1 MGNVNVVQ
9 TRGKYNAIHVILTS
23 CQLFNKSILADKIW
37 LLRNSIKTGVGIP
50 IFWGWNCCLKK
61 TTTFAAQT
69 NPKMAKNLVIV
80 ESPAKA
86 KTIEKFL
93 GSDFQ
98 VESSYG
104 HIADLPSKEIG
115 VDVLNGF
122 KPKYEVSA
130 DKKAL
135 VSKLKT
141 LAKNAEMVWLASD
154 EDREGEAISW
164 HLAEELKLDKAKT
177 KRIVFHE
184 ITKTAILKA
193 IDNPR
198 EIDYNLVNAQQA
210 RRVLDRLVG
219 YELSPVLWR
228 KVRGGLSA
236 GRVQSVSVRLIV
248 EREREIQEFNAVASY
263 SVLGEFLTA
272 NGKTL
277 KAKLAKNFN
286 TKAEATDFLQKNI
299 NTIYTVSDLETKPAK
314 KSPAAPFTTSTLQ
327 QEAARKLYLPVG
339 ITMQLAQRLYEAG
352 LITYMRTDSV
362 NLSKEASD
370 AAQAEII
377 RSYGKEFSKPRTFA
391 NRSKGAQEAHEAI
404 RPTDMSRHTVNVDR
418 DQARLYDLI
427 WKRTLASQMSEAE
440 LERTQ
445 VKIAASNH
453 KELFAA
459 SGEVLL
465 FEGFLKVYLE
475 GSDDDEEE
483 QEGMLPALK
492 VNEILQQN
500 YITATERYSRAAARY
515 TEASLVKKL
524 EELGIGRPSTYAP
537 TISTIIARNY
547 VEKGN
552 LEGHERKYT
561 QLTLQANAIQEQLLK
576 ENTGSDKGKLVPT
589 DIGTIVTDF
598 LVKNFGSILDYHF
611 TAKVE
616 QDFDEI
622 AEGNVNWSKMMQE
635 FYDKFH
641 PNVQDVEANA
651 ERESGERI
659 LGVDPETGKQVSVR
673 LGKFGPMVQI
683 GDAEAEDKKFAS
695 LMNDQNIGTISLEEA
710 LQLFLLPKNLGE
722 YKGEVI
728 EVNNGRFGP
737 YVKFGTQFISL
748 PRGEDPMSIT
758 LERAQEIIDEKAKAD
773 APIGMFQN
781 EPVQKGVGRFG
792 PFIKWNGMFINVN
805 KKYNFDHLS
814 QGDIDQLIEEK
825 LQKEVDKVLHHWK
838 AEGIVVEKAR
848 WGRSVILKGKL
859 KIELSKDVDAAQLTL
874 AQVEEIIAK
883 KTPAKKTA
891 AKKAP
896 AKKAVT
902 KKSTPKKK

>member
-1 MGNVNVVQ
+1 
-9 TRGKYNAIHVILTS
+9 
-23 CQLFNKSILADKIW
+23 
-37 LLRNSIKTGVGIP
+37 
-50 IFWGWNCCLKK
+50 
-61 TTTFAAQT
+61 
-69 NPKMAKNLVIV
+69 MAKNLVIV

-115 VDVLNGF
+115 VDVENGF
-122 KPKYEVSA
+122 KPKYEVSP

-135 VSKLKT
+135 VTKLKS
-141 LAKNAEMVWLASD
+141 LSKNAETVWLASD

-164 HLAEELKLDKAKT
+164 HLAEELKLDTKKT

-184 ITKTAILKA
+184 ITKSAILKA

-228 KVRGGLSA
+228 KIKGGLSA

-248 EREREIQEFNAVASY
+248 EREREIQNFNAVATY
-263 SVLGEFLTA
+263 SIVAEFVNEA
-272 NGKTL
+272 GKAF
-277 KAKLAKNFN
+277 KAKLPKNFN
-286 TKAEATDFLQKNI
+286 TKKEAEDFLNQNI
-299 NTIYTVSDLETKPAK
+299 GSKYKVADLETKPTK
-314 KSPAAPFTTSTLQ
+314 KSPTAPFTTSTLQ

-362 NLSKEASD
+362 NLSSEAMN
-370 AAQAEII
+370 AAEAEII
-377 RSYGKEFSKPRTFA
+377 KSYGKEYSKPRVFA
-391 NRSKGAQEAHEAI
+391 NKNKGAQEAHEAI
-404 RPTDMSRHTVNVDR
+404 RPTDMSRHTVNIDR

-427 WKRTLASQMSEAE
+427 WKRTLASQMSDAQ
-440 LERTQ
+440 LERTN
-445 VKIAASNH
+445 VKIEADNH
-453 KELFAA
+453 SEIFTA

-475 GSDDDEEE
+475 GHDDDEEE

-492 VNEILQQN
+492 VNEKLANN
-500 YITATERYSRAAARY
+500 YITATERYSRPPARY

-537 TISTIIARNY
+537 TISTIINRNY
-547 VEKGN
+547 VEKGT
-552 LEGHERKYT
+552 LEGVERNYT
-561 QLTLQANAIQEQLLK
+561 QLTLQNNKVGEKSLK

-598 LVKNFGSILDYHF
+598 LVKNFGNILDYNF

-622 AEGNVNWSKMMQE
+622 AEGNIDWAKMMQD
-635 FYDKFH
+635 FYNQFH
-641 PNVQDVEANA
+641 PNVKEVEANA

-659 LGVDPETGKQVSVR
+659 LGKDADGRQVSVR
-673 LGKFGPMVQI
+673 LGKFGPMAQI
-683 GDAEAEDKKFAS
+683 GEADDEDKKFAS
-695 LMNDQNIGTISLEEA
+695 LMADQNIGNITLEEA
-710 LQLFLLPKNLGE
+710 LNLFLLPKSLGD
-722 YKGEVI
+722 YKGEEV
-728 EVNNGRFGP
+728 EVNNGRYGP
-737 YVKFGTQFISL
+737 YVRHGSVFISL
-748 PRGEDPMSIT
+748 PRGEDPLGVSK
-758 LERAQEIIDEKAKAD
+758 ERAQELIDEKALAD
-773 APIGMFQN
+773 APIATYKG
-781 EPVQKGVGRFG
+781 EAVQKGVGRFG
-792 PFIKWNGMFINVN
+792 PFIKWNGLFVNVS
-805 KKYNFDHLS
+805 KKYNFDNLS
-814 QGDIDQLIEEK
+814 QADVEELIEDK
-825 LQKEVDKVLHHWK
+825 LQKNIDKVIHNWEE
-838 AEGIVVEKAR
+838 EGIVVEKAR
-848 WGRSVILKGKL
+848 WGRSVILKGKI
-859 KIELSKDVDAAQLTL
+859 KIELSKDVDASKLTL
-874 AQVEEIIAK
+874 AQVQEMIEAK
-883 KTPAKKTA
+883 APAKKTA

-896 AKKAVT
+896 AKKTTAT
-902 KKSTPKKK
+902 KTTAKKAPAKKK